1 MTCGDLINL
10 IKQNHLEDTK
20 IFCIDCDYAFSTGYL
35 SLARNFKVL
44 PYPEFRDLIDDRS
57 AEEYTQIT
65 LYFDMTNGKQLDL
78 SEEYYNSSTKEF
90 YPY

>member
-20 IFCIDCDYAFSTGYL
+20 IFYIECDDVSNTGYL
-35 SLARNFKVL
+35 SLARNYKVL
-44 PYPEFRDLIDDRS
+44 PYPEFRNLFDDIP

-65 LYFDMTNGKQLDL
+65 IDFDMTNGKQLSL
-78 SEEYYNSSTKEF
+78 SEQYYSTNAEKF

>member
-10 IKQNHLEDTK
+10 IKQNHFEDAE
-20 IFCIDCDYAFSTGYL
+20 IFYIDCEYDSKTGYL
-35 SLARNFKVL
+35 SLARNYKVL
-44 PYPEFRDLIDDRS
+44 PYPEFRNLFDDGP

-65 LYFDMTNGKQLDL
+65 LDFNMNNGVQLGL
-78 SEEYYNSSTKEF
+78 SEEYCNTSTEEF